1 MVYPQILSKTFLA
14 LILTTI
20 VLTMCP
26 HIPHETLKQFD
37 MD

>member
-26 HIPHETLKQFD
+26 YIPQEILKQLD